1 MASSLSPLVQK
12 TATLLALDE
21 EVVKDVVSYSFAF
34 LRNFF
39 RNPDKLG
46 VRFTY
51 LGSWRARRFKV
62 DKSLRIVLSQL
73 RENRTPELVEEFRA
87 LWKLRKITKV
97 YESKRNYRRFHEKYD
112 SFRQQS
118 FNKVT
123 GS

>member
-51 LGSWRARRFKV
+51 LGS
-62 DKSLRIVLSQL
+62 
-73 RENRTPELVEEFRA
+73 
-87 LWKLRKITKV
+87 
-97 YESKRNYRRFHEKYD
+97 
-112 SFRQQS
+112 
-118 FNKVT
+118 
-123 GS
+123 